1 MIWNEQRET
10 LPDGKKVQLQGD
22 LLKGLARRLY
32 DSIPF
37 YRDRMDK
44 TGMNPGRILSIFDIE
59 KLPFTTKNDLRE
71 NYPFDMFAVGME
83 KVTEVHTSS
92 GTTGKPVIGGY
103 TQGDIEVWSEV
114 MARCLSASGTTE
126 HDVVQ
131 NAYGYGLFT
140 GGLGVHYGARRIGA
154 AVVPI
159 SGGNTKRQI
168 MILQDFK
175 STILTCTP
183 SYSLYLAEVGEQ
195 MGLDFEKL
203 PLKAGNFGAEPWSNN
218 MRREIERRLSL
229 LALDIYGLTEI
240 IGPGVGNEC
249 SHKCGIHICD
259 DHFYPEIIDPE
270 TVQVLPPGEVG
281 ELVITTLTREATPL
295 LRYRTRDIT
304 KLIPGKCE
312 CGRTS
317 VRMER
322 IMGRTDDMLIIRGVN
337 VFPSQIEEVLVNIEG
352 IEPHYQIVINRVG
365 ALDELDVHVEMNE
378 RLISDEIKGLENV
391 ERRIKNDI
399 ESVLGIKVGVKLV
412 EPKTI
417 ARSEGK
423 AKRVIDN
430 RMQ

>member
-1 MIWNEQRET
+1 MERGERDSAGREE
-10 LPDGKKVQLQGD
+10 GS
-22 LLKGLARRLY
+22 A
-32 DSIPF
+32 S
-37 YRDRMDK
+37 
-44 TGMNPGRILSIFDIE
+44 GRSILSISDIE
-59 KLPFTTKNDLRE
+59 KLPFTTKNDLRD
-71 NYPFDMFAVGME
+71 NYPFGMFAVGME
-83 KVTEVHTSS
+83 KVTEIHTSS

-103 TQGDIEVWSEV
+103 TLGDIEIWSEV
-114 MARCLSASGTTE
+114 MARCLSTSGTTE

-154 AVVPI
+154 TVVPI

-218 MRREIERRLSL
+218 IRREIERRMSL

-249 SHKCGIHICD
+249 SRKCGIHICD

-270 TVQVLPPGEVG
+270 TTQVLPPGEVG

-337 VFPSQIEEVLVNIEG
+337 VFPSQIEEVLVNVEG
-352 IEPHYQIVINRVG
+352 IEPHYQIVIDRVG
-365 ALDELDVHVEMNE
+365 ALDELEVHVEMNE

-423 AKRVIDN
+423 AQRVIDN

>member
-1 MIWNEQRET
+1 MIWNREKEM
-10 LPDGKKVQLQGD
+10 LPENSKKAYQGD
-22 LLKGLARRLY
+22 QLTRLIRRVY

-37 YRDRMDK
+37 YKKRMD
-44 TGMNPGRILSIFDIE
+44 TVGIRPDSVSSIADIG
-59 KLPFTTKNDLRE
+59 KLPFTTKDDLRD
-71 NYPFDMFAVGME
+71 NYPFGMFAVPMDR
-83 KVTEVHTSS
+83 VTEIHTSS

-103 TQGDIEVWSEV
+103 TRGDIDVWSEV
-114 MARCLSASGTTE
+114 MARCLAASGTTE
-126 HDVVQ
+126 KDVVQ

-154 AVVPI
+154 TVVPI

-183 SYSLYLAEVGEQ
+183 SYCLYLAEVGEQ
-195 MGLDFEKL
+195 MGVNFASL
-203 PLKAGNFGAEPWSNN
+203 PLRAGNFGAEPWSNN
-218 MRREIERRLSL
+218 MRKEIERRLSL

-249 SHKCGIHICD
+249 EYKCGVHICD

-270 TVQVLPPGEVG
+270 TSEVLPYGEVG

-304 KLIPGKCE
+304 RLIPGQCE

-317 VRMER
+317 IRMER
-322 IMGRTDDMLIIRGVN
+322 IMGRTDDMLIVRGVN

-352 IEPHYQIVINRVG
+352 VEPHYQIVIERDG
-365 ALDELDVHVEMNE
+365 ALDELEVHVEMNE
-378 RLISDEIKGLENV
+378 RLISDEIKGLEQA
-391 ERRIKNDI
+391 ERKIKDDI
-399 ESVLGIKVGVKLV
+399 ESMLGIKVGVRLV

-423 AKRVIDN
+423 AKRVIDK
-430 RMQ
+430 RAL

>member
-1 MIWNEQRET
+1 MIWNKEKEM
-10 LPDGKKVQLQGD
+10 LPENSKKAHQGE
-22 LLKGLARRLY
+22 LLKRLIRRVY
-32 DSIPF
+32 DKIPF
-37 YRDRMDK
+37 YQDRMDDA
-44 TGMNPGRILSIFDIE
+44 GIQPDLVSSIADI
-59 KLPFTTKNDLRE
+59 KRLPFTTKDDLRD
-71 NYPFDMFAVGME
+71 NYPFGMFAVPMDH
-83 KVTEVHTSS
+83 VTEIHTSS

-103 TQGDIEVWSEV
+103 TRGDIDVWSEV
-114 MARCLSASGTTE
+114 MARCLAASGTTE
-126 HDVVQ
+126 KDVVQ

-154 AVVPI
+154 TVVPI

-183 SYSLYLAEVGEQ
+183 SYCLYLAEVGEQ
-195 MGLDFEKL
+195 MGVDFSSL

-218 MRREIERRLSL
+218 MRKEIERRLSL

-249 SHKCGIHICD
+249 EYKCGVHICD

-270 TVQVLPPGEVG
+270 TSEVLPYGEVG

-304 KLIPGKCE
+304 RLIPGQCE

-317 VRMER
+317 IRMER
-322 IMGRTDDMLIIRGVN
+322 IMGRTDDMLIVRGVN

-352 IEPHYQIVINRVG
+352 VEPHYQIVLERDG
-365 ALDELDVHVEMNE
+365 ALDELEIHVEMNE
-378 RLISDEIKGLENV
+378 RLISDEIKGLEQA
-391 ERRIKNDI
+391 ERKIRDDI
-399 ESVLGIKVGVKLV
+399 ESMLGIKVGVRLV

-423 AKRVIDN
+423 AKRVIDK
-430 RMQ
+430 RTL

>member
-1 MIWNEQRET
+1 MIWNREKEM
-10 LPDGKKVQLQGD
+10 LPENSKKAYQGD
-22 LLKGLARRLY
+22 QLTRLIRRVY

-37 YRDRMDK
+37 YKKRMD
-44 TGMNPGRILSIFDIE
+44 TVGIRPDSVSSIADIG
-59 KLPFTTKNDLRE
+59 KLPFTTKDDLRD
-71 NYPFDMFAVGME
+71 NYPFGMFAVPMDR
-83 KVTEVHTSS
+83 VTEIHTSS

-103 TQGDIEVWSEV
+103 TRGDIDVWSEV
-114 MARCLSASGTTE
+114 MARCLAASGTTE
-126 HDVVQ
+126 KDVVQ

-154 AVVPI
+154 TVVPI

-183 SYSLYLAEVGEQ
+183 SYCLYLAEVGEQ
-195 MGLDFEKL
+195 MGVNFASL
-203 PLKAGNFGAEPWSNN
+203 PLRAGNFGAEPWSNN
-218 MRREIERRLSL
+218 MRKEIERRLSL

-249 SHKCGIHICD
+249 EYKCGVHICD

-270 TVQVLPPGEVG
+270 TSEVLPYGEVG

-304 KLIPGKCE
+304 RLIPGQCE

-317 VRMER
+317 IRMER
-322 IMGRTDDMLIIRGVN
+322 IMGRTDDMLIVRGVN
-337 VFPSQIEEVLVNIEG
+337 VCPSQIEEVLVNIEG
-352 IEPHYQIVINRVG
+352 VEPHYQIVIERDG
-365 ALDELDVHVEMNE
+365 ALDELEVHVEMNE
-378 RLISDEIKGLENV
+378 RLISDEIKGLEQA
-391 ERRIKNDI
+391 ERKIKDDI
-399 ESVLGIKVGVKLV
+399 ESMLGIKVGVRLV

-423 AKRVIDN
+423 AKRVIDK
-430 RMQ
+430 RAL

>member
-1 MIWNEQRET
+1 MIWNKEKEMLPSSSKKAHQGELLQR
-10 LPDGKKVQLQGD
+10 LI
-22 LLKGLARRLY
+22 RRVY
-32 DSIPF
+32 DNIPF
-37 YRDRMDK
+37 YQARMDK
-44 TGMNPGRILSIFDIE
+44 AGVRPDSVSSVSDIR
-59 KLPFTTKNDLRE
+59 KLPFTTKDNLRE
-71 NYPFDMFAVGME
+71 NYPFGMFAVPMDR
-83 KVTEVHTSS
+83 VTEIHTSS

-103 TQGDIEVWSEV
+103 TIGDIEVWSEV
-114 MARCLSASGTTE
+114 MARCLAASGTTQK
-126 HDVVQ
+126 DVVQ

-154 AVVPI
+154 TVVPI

-168 MILQDFK
+168 MMLLDFE

-183 SYSLYLAEVGEQ
+183 SYCLYLAEVGEQ
-195 MGLDFEKL
+195 MGVDFSSI

-218 MRREIERRLSL
+218 MRKEIERRLSL

-249 SHKCGIHICD
+249 ECKCGVHICD

-270 TVQVLPPGEVG
+270 TNEVLPYGEVG

-304 KLIPGKCE
+304 RLIPGECE

-322 IMGRTDDMLIIRGVN
+322 IMGRTDDMLIVRGVN

-352 IEPHYQIVINRVG
+352 IEPHYQIVIERDG
-365 ALDELDVHVEMNE
+365 ALDELEVHVEMNE
-378 RLISDEIKGLENV
+378 RLISDEIKGLEQA
-391 ERRIKNDI
+391 ERKIKSDI
-399 ESVLGIKVGVKLV
+399 ESILGIKVGVRLV
-412 EPKTI
+412 EPRTI

-423 AKRVIDN
+423 AKRVIDK
-430 RMQ
+430 RTQ